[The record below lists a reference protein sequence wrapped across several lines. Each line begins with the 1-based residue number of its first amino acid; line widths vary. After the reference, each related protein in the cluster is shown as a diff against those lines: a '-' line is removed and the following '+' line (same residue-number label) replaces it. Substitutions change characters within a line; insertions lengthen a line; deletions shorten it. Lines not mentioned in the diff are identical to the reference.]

1 MKVDQTELSFLHQIH
16 TDHVFRITGVDA
28 PYSLVVAH
36 KGHIVSLQDEILETL
51 QHGKIPPLTRTLALL
66 LYTLAKRLLH
76 RHSLKQSFIADSTLF
91 STQSVLSIHSMTR
104 FIPCKALTDIANPLP
119 TAWWFIFVLSKS
131 RLSLGHER
139 HLGVQHPGSGRGS
152 SCPSNCSRWGK
163 GQPGRPRHRWCR
175 AFSPTGNS
183 AGRSPWTWSGWTTAP
198 GSAALGWAAQ
208 EAATVDNTFRRKKV
222 DRRSLWY
229 WGR

>member
-16 TDHVFRITGVDA
+16 TDHVFRIMGVDA

-119 TAWWFIFVLSKS
+119 TA
-131 RLSLGHER
+131 
-139 HLGVQHPGSGRGS
+139 
-152 SCPSNCSRWGK
+152 
-163 GQPGRPRHRWCR
+163 
-175 AFSPTGNS
+175 
-183 AGRSPWTWSGWTTAP
+183 
-198 GSAALGWAAQ
+198 
-208 EAATVDNTFRRKKV
+208 
-222 DRRSLWY
+222 
-229 WGR
+229 